1 MATNARYSLPPGSH
15 DHDGRYGGSAQPD
28 ATPLPHIDDLVAI
41 PQDIDPNQSIRRL
54 LAQAE
59 NSLKQSEMSRDLQRP
74 ALALKDYIRAY
85 VIAVQTISKHP
96 DYPDLRSSRERGDV
110 ARLHSGLLKRIDQQ
124 RSIYERIKQNVIADN
139 MMTGVQP
146 TVGRPTVLPV
156 TNVVPNGISNG
167 VSNGVSSGSPSAR
180 PDMGGRTIRQP
191 HLHGHA
197 SADTPKGPP
206 AKSKPVVHPKPPS
219 LHGNAIAPGHVRANS
234 TSNLTQDLATRFAN
248 LRGPL
253 PSPGQDPRIKTYSI
267 IPPKPAGPR
276 EMPSSAQKIKVD
288 TDSAAALPKLPD
300 AIYSPARGSVSGEA
314 ARLPTSTP
322 RGLFSRTGSSVS
334 VASTP
339 SLNQS
344 RHSNE
349 YHSTV
354 PPVPSSSSSMSEK
367 PFEIPE
373 GDVIT
378 PEQLYT
384 VKKSRA
390 SILLIDIRSRD
401 DFDEGH
407 IMASS
412 IICIEPSILMR
423 DNISAA
429 DISDSLVLSP
439 KSEHSLFDKRDSYDL
454 VVFYDQSSES
464 IPHTHKNS
472 DEEVIMSLYRAL
484 VLLNY
489 GRELKNSLKLLKGGL
504 DGWVDLMGSHSLQS
518 TPSENAKVSQTRA
531 RHGLI
536 RRKGSKY
543 VVTPLQ
549 SEEDIKAW
557 QNTLDKD
564 ATRPAFPRTGDEF
577 MRFRPISTERQSMTS
592 TMMSTEQ
599 RYRHEIAN
607 RFSSPTQLP
616 PPPARPQA
624 ALQRPSHSG
633 LTSQSDDEHDLVEN
647 DFASQPKKVPEQ
659 LYYTGLH
666 NPRNWCY
673 ANSTLQSLLA
683 SPGFGRELADRAWER
698 RYKNMVPRKDNEK
711 RDQPQLMIQ
720 MISNLFHWM
729 SSGKFETMKAQ
740 MLMEY
745 SRHLCKSGDP
755 QTQFGGP
762 DQQDAQ
768 EFMSFL
774 MDQLHEETNLLRHLK
789 GIPAKPDTKGQSLT
803 CAAVEYWRN
812 HSKLNDSIV
821 DRYWRGLEVSTV
833 QCKQCDNLTYTFSP
847 FEWLS
852 VAVHG
857 KDDMTLAEALHRTT
871 GDNELADFECDH
883 CRSKGRAIQRM
894 SLARMPEL
902 LCISFRRFHYQGR
915 GFIKNNAAVTWDFN
929 DFDFSP
935 YFIDAASPPYQP
947 SPTSDKAF
955 SGPFKY
961 ECYAVI
967 VHAGRSINTG
977 HYYAYVRDSTTHG
990 QDAWLLCNDSVVKRV
1005 RIGSRKSDDV
1015 QNEVFRSGEDKVPYL
1030 VFFRRK
1036 SS

>member
-1 MATNARYSLPPGSH
+1 MATNARYSLPPGGY
-15 DHDGRYGGSAQPD
+15 DGRNGGAARPG
-28 ATPLPHIDDLVAI
+28 ATPFPHIDDIVAI
-41 PQDIDPNQSIRRL
+41 PKDIDPNQSIRRL

-59 NSLKQSEMSRDLQRP
+59 SSLRQSEMSRDFKRP

-85 VIAVQTISKHP
+85 IIAVQTISEHQ
-96 DYPDLRSSRERGDV
+96 DYPALRSTHGGDV
-110 ARLHSGLLKRIDQQ
+110 ARLHSLLLKRIDQQ
-124 RSIYERIKQNVIADN
+124 SVIYEKIKQEIIADN
-139 MMTGVQP
+139 KISGVQP
-146 TVGRPTVLPV
+146 TIGRSAPSPA
-156 TNVVPNGISNG
+156 TNGLSA
-167 VSNGVSSGSPSAR
+167 VSSTTSH
-180 PDMGGRTIRQP
+180 DTGGRTLQRP
-191 HLHGHA
+191 APRGLA
-197 SADTPKGPP
+197 PNAANESP
-206 AKSKPVVHPKPPS
+206 AKAKPVVHPKPPS
-219 LHGNAIAPGHVRANS
+219 LHGNAIPPGHARANS
-234 TSNLTQDLATRFAN
+234 TSNVTLDLAARFAN
-248 LRGPL
+248 LRGPQA
-253 PSPGQDPRIKTYSI
+253 SPGQDPRIKTYSI
-267 IPPKPAGPR
+267 LPQKLSGPR
-276 EMPSSAQKIKVD
+276 EMPPSPQKISVD

-314 ARLPTSTP
+314 SRLPTSTP
-322 RGLFSRTGSSVS
+322 RGLFSRTGSSTS
-334 VASTP
+334 LASTT
-339 SLNQS
+339 SLIQP
-344 RHSNE
+344 RQSNE
-349 YHSTV
+349 YF
-354 PPVPSSSSSMSEK
+354 PPVPPNTSSSSSIADK

-373 GDVIT
+373 GDTIT
-378 PEQLYT
+378 PEQLYAL
-384 VKKSRA
+384 KKTKA
-390 SILLIDIRSRD
+390 SVLLIDIRSRD

-423 DNISAA
+423 HNVSAS

-439 KSEHSLFDKRDSYDL
+439 NSEHAVFEKRDLYDL
-454 VVFYDQSSES
+454 VVFYDQNSEY
-464 IPHTHKNS
+464 IPHTQKNS
-472 DEEVIMSLYRAL
+472 DEEVVISLHRAL

-489 GRELKNSLKLLKGGL
+489 DRELKNSPKLLRGGL

-518 TPSENAKVSQTRA
+518 TPSAQSKANQTRA

-543 VVTPLQ
+543 IVTPLQ

-564 ATRPAFPRTGDEF
+564 ASRPAFPRTGDEF
-577 MRFRPISTERQSMTS
+577 LRHPPTSTERQSMAS
-592 TMMSTEQ
+592 TMSTEQ
-599 RYRHEIAN
+599 RYRHDLAN

-624 ALQRPSHSG
+624 AVQRPSHSG
-633 LTSQSDDEHDLVEN
+633 LSQSDHVEE
-647 DFASQPKKVPEQ
+647 DFASQTKKAPEQ
-659 LYYTGLH
+659 LYYTGLN

-683 SPGFGRELADRAWER
+683 SPGFGRELADRAWEK
-698 RYKNMVPRKDNEK
+698 RYKNMVPRKGNEK

-745 SRHLCKSGDP
+745 SRHLCKTGDP

-768 EFMSFL
+768 EFMSFI
-774 MDQLHEETNLLRHLK
+774 MDQLHEETNLIRNLE
-789 GIPAKPDTKGQSLT
+789 GIADKPDTKGQSPAR
-803 CAAVEYWRN
+803 AAVEYWRN
-812 HSKLNDSIV
+812 HCKLNDSIV

-833 QCKQCDNLTYTFSP
+833 QCKQCENLTYTFSP

-857 KDDMTLAEALHRTT
+857 KDDMTLAEALQRTT
-871 GDNELADFECDH
+871 ADNELADFECDH

-915 GFIKNNAAVTWDFN
+915 GFTKNNAAVTWDFN

-935 YFIDAASPPYQP
+935 YFIDSACSSQR
-947 SPTSDKAF
+947 SCTTDKAF
-955 SGPFKY
+955 SGPFRY

-1015 QNEVFRSGEDKVPYL
+1015 QNDVFRSGEDKVPYL

-1036 SS
+1036 GA

>member
-1 MATNARYSLPPGSH
+1 MATNARYSLPLGGH
-15 DHDGRYGGSAQPD
+15 GGKYGGPVRPNA
-28 ATPLPHIDDLVAI
+28 APLPHIDDLVAI
-41 PQDIDPNQSIRRL
+41 PADIDPNQSIRRL
-54 LAQAE
+54 LAEAE
-59 NSLKQSEMSRDLQRP
+59 SSLRQSEMSRDLERP

-85 VIAVQTISKHP
+85 VIAVQTILEHR
-96 DYPDLRSSRERGDV
+96 DYPDLRSSHDGDT
-110 ARLHSGLLKRIDQQ
+110 ARLHSSLLKRIDQQ
-124 RSIYERIKQNVIADN
+124 RAVYERIKQNVIADN
-139 MMTGVQP
+139 KLSGVQP
-146 TVGRPTVLPV
+146 TVRRSAALPAVNGASIASPPTGREV
-156 TNVVPNGISNG
+156 
-167 VSNGVSSGSPSAR
+167 
-180 PDMGGRTIRQP
+180 GGRRPQQP
-191 HLHGHA
+191 SFHGHA
-197 SADTPKGPP
+197 SNTSSESP
-206 AKSKPVVHPKPPS
+206 AKSKPVVQPKPPS
-219 LHGNAIAPGHVRANS
+219 LHGNAIPPGHARAS
-234 TSNLTQDLATRFAN
+234 SASNLTQDLAARFVN
-248 LRGPL
+248 LRGPQ

-267 IPPKPAGPR
+267 VQPKPAGPR
-276 EMPSSAQKIKVD
+276 EMPSPQRSHIDPDGA
-288 TDSAAALPKLPD
+288 TALPKVPD

-314 ARLPTSTP
+314 ARLPTSTA
-322 RGLFSRTGSSVS
+322 RGLYSRTGSSVS
-334 VASTP
+334 LASTP
-339 SLNQS
+339 SLSQP
-344 RHSNE
+344 RQSNE
-349 YHSTV
+349 YF
-354 PPVPSSSSSMSEK
+354 PPVPPISSSSLSIAEK
-367 PFEIPE
+367 PFDIPE
-373 GDVIT
+373 GDIIT

-384 VKKSRA
+384 LKKSKA

-429 DISDSLVLSP
+429 DIADSLILSP
-439 KSEHSLFDKRDSYDL
+439 NSEHHLFDKRDLYDL
-454 VVFYDQSSES
+454 VVFYDQSSVY
-464 IPHTHKNS
+464 IPHAPKNS
-472 DEEVIMSLYRAL
+472 DEEVVLSLHRAL

-504 DGWVDLMGSHSLQS
+504 EGWVDLMGSHSLQS
-518 TPSENAKVSQTRA
+518 TPSEQSKVSQTRA

-536 RRKGSKY
+536 KRQGSKY

-557 QNTLDKD
+557 QSTLDKD
-564 ATRPAFPRTGDEF
+564 ATRPPFPRTGDEF
-577 MRFRPISTERQSMTS
+577 LRFGSISSERQSMAS
-592 TMMSTEQ
+592 TMSTEQ
-599 RYRHEIAN
+599 RYRHELAPK
-607 RFSSPTQLP
+607 FSSRSQLP

-624 ALQRPSHSG
+624 AVQRPIHNG
-633 LTSQSDDEHDLVEN
+633 LSQSDHVED
-647 DFASQPKKVPEQ
+647 DFAGQSKKIPEQ
-659 LYYTGLH
+659 LYYTGLN

-698 RYKNMVPRKDNEK
+698 RYKNMVPRKGNEK

-768 EFMSFL
+768 EFMSFI
-774 MDQLHEETNLLRHLK
+774 MDQLHEETNLLRDQK
-789 GIPAKPDTKGQSLT
+789 GIPEKPDTKRQSPAR
-803 CAAVEYWRN
+803 AAAEYWRN
-812 HSKLNDSIV
+812 HCKLNDSIV

-852 VAVHG
+852 VAVQG
-857 KDDMTLAEALHRTT
+857 KDDMTLADALHRTT
-871 GDNELADFECDH
+871 ADNELADFECDH

-915 GFIKNNAAVTWDFN
+915 GFTKNNAAITWDFN

-935 YFIDAASPPYQP
+935 YFIDPTCSAHRSC
-947 SPTSDKAF
+947 TSDKAF
-955 SGPFKY
+955 SGPFRY

-990 QDAWLLCNDSVVKRV
+990 QDAWLLCNDSFVKRV

-1030 VFFRRK
+1030 AFFRRK

>member
-1 MATNARYSLPPGSH
+1 MATNDRHSLPQG
-15 DHDGRYGGSAQPD
+15 HDGRHGSASARPY
-28 ATPLPHIDDLVAI
+28 ASPLPHIDDLVAI

-54 LAQAE
+54 LAEAE
-59 NSLKQSEMSRDLQRP
+59 TSLQQSEISRDLNRP
-74 ALALKDYIRAY
+74 ALALKYYIRAY
-85 VIAVQTISKHP
+85 IIAVQTISDHP
-96 DYPDLRSSRERGDV
+96 DYPTFRSHNSEA
-110 ARLHSGLLKRIDQQ
+110 ARLHGSLLKSLDQEQ
-124 RSIYERIKQNVIADN
+124 KSFERIKKNVITDN
-139 MMTGVQP
+139 MISGIQP
-146 TVGRPTVLPV
+146 TARRTADSPAT
-156 TNVVPNGISNG
+156 NG
-167 VSNGVSSGSPSAR
+167 VSISSSLADRESSEGTFKNKA
-180 PDMGGRTIRQP
+180 I
-191 HLHGHA
+191 HGHA
-197 SADTPKGPP
+197 SSTP
-206 AKSKPVVHPKPPS
+206 AASAVKSKPVVHPKPPS
-219 LHGNAIAPGHVRANS
+219 LHGNAIPPRHTRAKS
-234 TSNLTQDLATRFAN
+234 SGSGTQDLAARFAN
-248 LRGPL
+248 LRGPQ

-276 EMPSSAQKIKVD
+276 EMPPPPQKISID
-288 TDSAAALPKLPD
+288 TDSAASLPKMPD
-300 AIYSPARGSVSGEA
+300 AIYSPARGTVSGEA
-314 ARLPTSTP
+314 ARLPSSTP

-334 VASTP
+334 GGGTP
-339 SLNQS
+339 GLAQS
-344 RHSNE
+344 RHSHE
-349 YHSTV
+349 YF
-354 PPVPSSSSSMSEK
+354 PPFPPIPSSPSISEK

-373 GDVIT
+373 GDVVT
-378 PEQLYT
+378 PEQLFT
-384 VKKSRA
+384 LKKSKA
-390 SILLIDIRSRD
+390 SILLIDIRSRE

-407 IMASS
+407 IMASA

-423 DNISAA
+423 DKISAA

-439 KSEHSLFDKRDSYDL
+439 NSEHTLFDKRDSYDL
-454 VVFYDQSSES
+454 VVFYDQSSQC
-464 IPHTHKNS
+464 IPHVHKNS
-472 DEEVIMSLYRAL
+472 DEEVVMSLYRAL

-489 GRELKNSLKLLKGGL
+489 GRELKNSLKLLQGGL
-504 DGWVDLMGSHSLQS
+504 DAWVDMMGPRSLQS
-518 TPSENAKVSQTRA
+518 TPSEHTKVSQSKA

-543 VVTPLQ
+543 IVTPLQ

-557 QNTLDKD
+557 QKNLDKD

-577 MRFRPISTERQSMTS
+577 LRSPPILTERQSMAS
-592 TMMSTEQ
+592 TVLSTEQ
-599 RYRHEIAN
+599 RYRHELAN

-624 ALQRPSHSG
+624 AVQRTSHSG
-633 LTSQSDDEHDLVEN
+633 LSLSDHEYAEN
-647 DFASQPKKVPEQ
+647 GLALQLKKVPEQ
-659 LYYTGLH
+659 LYYTGLN

-683 SPGFGRELADRAWER
+683 SPGFGRELADRAWET
-698 RYKNMVPRKDNEK
+698 RYKNMVPRRGSEK

-745 SRHLCKSGDP
+745 SRHLCKTGDP

-774 MDQLHEETNLLRHLK
+774 MDQLHEETNLLRDLK
-789 GIPAKPDTKGQSLT
+789 GIPDKPDTKRQSLT
-803 CAAVEYWRN
+803 RAAVEYWQN
-812 HSKLNDSIV
+812 HCKLNNSIV

-833 QCKQCDNLTYTFSP
+833 QCKQCENSTYTFSP

-852 VAVHG
+852 VAVLG
-857 KDDMTLAEALHRTT
+857 NDDMTLAEALHRTT
-871 GDNELADFECDH
+871 ADNELADFECDH
-883 CRSKGRAIQRM
+883 CRRKGRAIQKM

-915 GFIKNNAAVTWDFN
+915 GFVKNNAAVTWDFN

-935 YFIDAASPPYQP
+935 YFVDSASSSSSSSSSTAQQP
-947 SPTSDKAF
+947 SCSSDKAF

-977 HYYAYVRDSTTHG
+977 HYYAYVRDSTTHC

-1005 RIGSRKSDDV
+1005 CIGSRKSDDV